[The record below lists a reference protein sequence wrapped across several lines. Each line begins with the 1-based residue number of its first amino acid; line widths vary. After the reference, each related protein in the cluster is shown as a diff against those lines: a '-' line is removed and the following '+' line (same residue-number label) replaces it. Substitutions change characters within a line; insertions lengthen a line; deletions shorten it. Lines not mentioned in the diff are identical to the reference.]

1 MTEPFSHKEDRVFVI
16 EDWMQ
21 AHPKLQAG
29 FTSRKGGVSAPPYA
43 SFNHGLHV
51 NDKEED
57 VIANRG
63 LLASSMAIPLNN
75 WVIGEQVHGTEVAVV
90 KRTDGGKGA
99 WEQGTSV
106 KGCDGLITNIS
117 GLLLAAF
124 FADCVPLYFH
134 APAAGWVGIAHAGWK
149 GTVNGMASSMVAAL
163 INEGASREDIQVT
176 IGPSIS
182 KKHYEVDQR
191 VIDNIEEQYINLVTE
206 PLNDGKFLL
215 DLRELNRLVLVGAG
229 IKKQNIRITE
239 HCTYEQEDVFFSH
252 RRDHGKTGRML
263 GFIGFT
269 DGKGDV

>member
-16 EDWMQ
+16 EEWMQ
-21 AHPKLQAG
+21 AQPKLQAG

-51 NDKEED
+51 NDKEQD
-57 VIANRG
+57 VIANRE
-63 LLASSMAIPLNN
+63 LLASSTGISLNK

-90 KRTDGGKGA
+90 KRADGGRGA
-99 WEQGTSV
+99 REQGSSV
-106 KGCDGLITNIS
+106 KNCDGLITNTP

-134 APAAGWVGIAHAGWK
+134 APNAGWIGIAHAGWK
-149 GTVNGMASSMVAAL
+149 GTVNGMAASMVEAL
-163 INEGASREDIQVT
+163 INEGASREDIHAT

-191 VIDNIEEQYINLVTE
+191 VIDNIEDKYIKLVTE
-206 PLNDGKFLL
+206 PRNDGKFLL
-215 DLRELNRLVLVGAG
+215 DLRELNRLMLVGAG
-229 IKKQNIRITE
+229 IKEQNIRITE

-252 RRDHGKTGRML
+252 RRDNGKTGRML